1 MQHTPETNLNESSGD
16 RLRARAF
23 IAVTVLTLALVLGGW
38 LLQRGLHRGSGSF
51 ERARLF
57 EQVRARVANDFV
69 DSIPDGDLF
78 RKAAEG
84 LVRELHD
91 PHSTYLTPEKLRAL
105 NESTTGHYAGIGIQ
119 IDVRDG
125 WITIV
130 APLPGTPA
138 ERAGIQPG
146 DRIVAI
152 DGKSTE
158 GASPDDARGM
168 LRGRNGSP
176 VTLQIERPGVASRMS
191 FTVARGEI
199 RVHSVRHASMIG
211 EGVGYIDLTIFSDS
225 SAAEVQQ
232 AVEKLRAQGMKTL
245 VFDLRAN
252 PGGLLEQGI
261 EVADL
266 FLDSGQP
273 IVSVRGRE
281 SAQSF
286 ADEAKQKWP
295 ELKLIT
301 LVDEHSA
308 SAAEI
313 VAGAL
318 QDHDRAAIVGS
329 TSYGKGSA
337 QSVFPLVDSAS
348 ALKLTTALWFTP
360 SGRSIQKAQAPA
372 AADEND
378 DGEDSAPGKAAT
390 AADSGAELPL
400 SKRQQYRTDDGRV
413 VYGGGGITPDLLVAP
428 TDSMNGTRAFW
439 RMIGA
444 QAPKFRDALT
454 ETALA
459 AKGAHA
465 VRSPDFQITDS
476 LRQSLWKRVVAK
488 DIKLDRAH
496 FDSVSTVVDRLLGIE
511 IARYALG
518 PDAEFRRRL
527 SGDRVIG
534 AALELSNGAQVETD
548 LLRRAG
554 ERRAAKR
561 EDVPHTT

>member
-1 MQHTPETNLNESSGD
+1 MQHTPDANLSDSSAD

-38 LLQRGLHRGSGSF
+38 LLQRGLHRGKSSF
-51 ERARLF
+51 DRAQLF
-57 EQVRARVANDFV
+57 EQVRARVANDYV
-69 DSIPDGDLF
+69 DSISEGDLF

-105 NESTTGHYAGIGIQ
+105 TESTTGHYAGIGIQ

-158 GASPDDARGM
+158 GSSPDDARGL
-168 LRGRNGSP
+168 LRGPNGSP

-211 EGVGYIDLTIFSDS
+211 DGVGYIDLTIFSDS

-266 FLDSGQP
+266 FLDSGKP

-281 SAQSF
+281 AAQSF
-286 ADEAKQKWP
+286 ADAAAQKWP

-308 SAAEI
+308 SASEI

-318 QDHDRAAIVGS
+318 QDHDRAVIVGS

-337 QSVFPLVDSAS
+337 QSVFRLVDSAS
-348 ALKLTTALWFTP
+348 ALKLTTARWFTP
-360 SGRSIQKAQAPA
+360 SGRSIQKEQAPA
-372 AADEND
+372 PGDEDDD
-378 DGEDSAPGKAAT
+378 DGDAPVKTNAAP
-390 AADSGAELPL
+390 DSGSELPL

-428 TDSMNGTRAFW
+428 TDSINGTRGFW

-454 ETALA
+454 ESALA

-476 LRQSLWKRVVAK
+476 LRQSLWKRVEAK
-488 DIKLDRAH
+488 GIKLDRAH
-496 FDSVSTVVDRLLGIE
+496 FDSLSTVIDRLLGIE

-518 PDAEFRRRL
+518 PDAEFKRRL
-527 SGDRVIG
+527 SGDRVVA
-534 AALELSNGAQVETD
+534 AALELSNGAQVEND

-561 EDVPHTT
+561 EDIPHTT

>member
-1 MQHTPETNLNESSGD
+1 MQHTPDANLSDSSAD

-38 LLQRGLHRGSGSF
+38 LLQRGLHRGKSSF
-51 ERARLF
+51 DRAQLF
-57 EQVRARVANDFV
+57 EQVRARVANDYV
-69 DSIPDGDLF
+69 DSISEGDLF

-105 NESTTGHYAGIGIQ
+105 TESTTGHYAGIGIQ

-158 GASPDDARGM
+158 GSSPDDARGL
-168 LRGRNGSP
+168 LRGPNGSP

-211 EGVGYIDLTIFSDS
+211 DGVGYIDLTIFSDS

-266 FLDSGQP
+266 FLDSGKP

-281 SAQSF
+281 AAQSF
-286 ADEAKQKWP
+286 ADAAAQKWP

-308 SAAEI
+308 SASEI

-318 QDHDRAAIVGS
+318 QDHDRAVIVGS

-337 QSVFPLVDSAS
+337 QSVFRLVDSAS
-348 ALKLTTALWFTP
+348 ALKLTTARWFTP
-360 SGRSIQKAQAPA
+360 SGRSIQKEQAPA
-372 AADEND
+372 PGDEDDD
-378 DGEDSAPGKAAT
+378 DGDAPIKTNAAP
-390 AADSGAELPL
+390 DSGSELPL

-428 TDSMNGTRAFW
+428 TDSINGTRGFW

-454 ETALA
+454 ESALA

-476 LRQSLWKRVVAK
+476 LRQSLWKRVEAK
-488 DIKLDRAH
+488 GIKLDRAH
-496 FDSVSTVVDRLLGIE
+496 FDSLSTVIDRLLGIE

-518 PDAEFRRRL
+518 PDAEFKRRL
-527 SGDRVIG
+527 SGDRVVA
-534 AALELSNGAQVETD
+534 AALELSNGAQAEND

-561 EDVPHTT
+561 EDIPHTT

>member
-1 MQHTPETNLNESSGD
+1 MQHTPDANLSESSAD

-23 IAVTVLTLALVLGGW
+23 IAVTALAFALVLGGW

-51 ERARLF
+51 ERARMF

-69 DSIPDGDLF
+69 DSIPQEDLF
-78 RKAAEG
+78 RKAAAG

-91 PHSTYLTPEKLRAL
+91 PHSGYLTPEKLRSL
-105 NESTTGHYAGIGIQ
+105 TESTSGHYAGIGIQ

-130 APLPGTPA
+130 SPLPGTPA

-146 DRIVAI
+146 DRVVAI

-158 GASPDDARGM
+158 GFSPDDARGL
-168 LRGRNGSP
+168 LRGPNGSI
-176 VTLQIERPGVASRMS
+176 VTLQVERPGVASRMS
-191 FTVARGEI
+191 FKLARSEI
-199 RVHSVRHASMIG
+199 RVHSVRHASMITD
-211 EGVGYIDLTIFSDS
+211 GVGYIDLTIFSDS
-225 SAAEVQQ
+225 SAAEVRQ
-232 AVEKLRAQGMKTL
+232 AVERLRGQGMKTL

-266 FLDSGQP
+266 FLNSGQQ
-273 IVSVRGRE
+273 IVSVRGRDA
-281 SAQSF
+281 AQSF
-286 ADEAKQKWP
+286 ADGAAQRWP
-295 ELKLIT
+295 DLKLIT
-301 LVDEHSA
+301 LVDDHSA
-308 SAAEI
+308 SASEI

-318 QDHDRAAIVGS
+318 QDHDRAVIVGS

-348 ALKLTTALWFTP
+348 ALKLTTARWFTP
-360 SGRSIQKAQAPA
+360 SGRSIQKALPRAPA
-372 AADEND
+372 DEDDDDAA
-378 DGEDSAPGKAAT
+378 AAGKA
-390 AADSGAELPL
+390 AADSGLELPL
-400 SKRQQYRTDDGRV
+400 SERAPFRTDDGRV

-428 TDSMNGTRAFW
+428 SDSINGTRSFW

-444 QAPKFRDALT
+444 GAPKFRDALT
-454 ETALA
+454 ESALA
-459 AKGAHA
+459 AKSANV
-465 VRSPDFQITDS
+465 VRSPDFAVADS
-476 LRQSLWKRVVAK
+476 LRQSLWQRVAAK
-488 DIKLDRAH
+488 GIKLDRAQ
-496 FDSVSTVVDRLLGIE
+496 FDSMSAVVDRLLGLE

-518 PDAEFRRRL
+518 PEAEFRRRL
-527 SGDRVIG
+527 SDDRVVT
-534 AALELSNGAQVETD
+534 AALELSNGAQVEND

-561 EDVPHTT
+561 EDIPHTT

>member
-1 MQHTPETNLNESSGD
+1 MQHTPDANLSDSSAE

-38 LLQRGLHRGSGSF
+38 LLQRGLHRGKSSF
-51 ERARLF
+51 DRALLF
-57 EQVRARVANDFV
+57 EQVRARVANDYV
-69 DSIPDGDLF
+69 DSIPPGDLF

-105 NESTTGHYAGIGIQ
+105 TESTSGHYAGIGIQ

-158 GASPDDARGM
+158 GSSPDDARGL
-168 LRGRNGSP
+168 LRGPNGSP

-211 EGVGYIDLTIFSDS
+211 DGVGYIDLTIFSDS

-232 AVEKLRAQGMKTL
+232 AVEKLRGQGMKTL

-266 FLDSGQP
+266 FLDSGKP

-281 SAQSF
+281 AAQSF
-286 ADEAKQKWP
+286 ADAAAQKWP

-301 LVDEHSA
+301 LLDEHSA
-308 SAAEI
+308 SASEI

-318 QDHDRAAIVGS
+318 QDHDRAVIVGS

-337 QSVFPLVDSAS
+337 QSMFRLVDSAS
-348 ALKLTTALWFTP
+348 ALKLTTARWFTP

-372 AADEND
+372 PGDED
-378 DGEDSAPGKAAT
+378 DDEDGAPGKAAI
-390 AADSGAELPL
+390 APDSGSELPL

-428 TDSMNGTRAFW
+428 TDSINGTRGFW

-454 ETALA
+454 ESALA
-459 AKGAHA
+459 AKGAHV

-476 LRQSLWKRVVAK
+476 LRQSLWKRVEAK
-488 DIKLDRAH
+488 GIKLDRAH
-496 FDSVSTVVDRLLGIE
+496 FDSLSTVIDRLLGIE

-527 SGDRVIG
+527 SGDRVVA
-534 AALELSNGAQVETD
+534 AALELSNGAQVEND

-561 EDVPHTT
+561 EDIPHTT

>member
-1 MQHTPETNLNESSGD
+1 MQHTPDTGLTETSAD

-23 IAVTVLTLALVLGGW
+23 IAITALTLALVLGGW
-38 LLQRGLHRGSGSF
+38 LLQRGLHRGSGSY

-57 EQVRARVANDFV
+57 EQVRTRVENDYV
-69 DSIPDGDLF
+69 DSISEGDLF

-91 PHSTYLTPEKLRAL
+91 PHSGYLTPAKLRSL
-105 NESTTGHYAGIGIQ
+105 TESTTGHYAGIGIQ

-158 GASPDDARGM
+158 GWSPDDARAF
-168 LRGRNGSP
+168 LRGKNGSS
-176 VTLQIERPGVASRMS
+176 VTLLVERPGVAARMP
-191 FTVARGEI
+191 FTLARGEI
-199 RVHSVRHASMIG
+199 RVHSVRHAAMIG
-211 EGVGYIDLTIFSDS
+211 DGVGYVDLTIFSDS

-281 SAQSF
+281 AAQSF
-286 ADEAKQKWP
+286 ADGAKQRWP
-295 ELKLIT
+295 DLRLVM

-308 SAAEI
+308 SASEI

-318 QDHDRAAIVGS
+318 QDYDRAVLVGS

-348 ALKLTTALWFTP
+348 ALKLTTARWFTP
-360 SGRSIQKAQAPA
+360 SGRSIQKPQTKPPADDDDDDSAPA
-372 AADEND
+372 AT
-378 DGEDSAPGKAAT
+378 AP

-400 SKRQQYRTDDGRV
+400 SKREPFKTDDGRV

-428 TDSMNGTRAFW
+428 SDSMNGTRSFW

-444 QAPKFRDALT
+444 GVPKFRDALT
-454 ETALA
+454 ESALA
-459 AKGAHA
+459 VKASHA
-465 VRSPDFQITDS
+465 VRSPDFQVTDS
-476 LRQSLWKRVVAK
+476 LRQLLWKRVVAK
-488 DIKLDRAH
+488 GIKLDRAH
-496 FDSVSTVVDRLLGIE
+496 FDSASAVVDRLLGLE
-511 IARYALG
+511 ITRYAFG
-518 PDAEFRRRL
+518 PEAEFRRRL
-527 SGDRVIG
+527 SDDRVIA
-534 AALELSNGAQVETD
+534 AALELANGAQVEND

-554 ERRAAKR
+554 ERRAAKH
-561 EDVPHTT
+561 EDIPHTP

>member
-1 MQHTPETNLNESSGD
+1 MQRTPDANLTESSTD

-57 EQVRARVANDFV
+57 DQVRVRIANDFV
-69 DSIPDGDLF
+69 DSIPESELF

-84 LVRELHD
+84 LVRQLHD
-91 PHSTYLTPEKLRAL
+91 PHSVYLTPEKLRAL
-105 NESTTGHYAGIGIQ
+105 TESTSGHYAGIGIQ

-158 GASPDDARGM
+158 GSSPDDARGL
-168 LRGRNGSP
+168 LRGPNGSP
-176 VTLQIERPGVASRMS
+176 VNLQIERPGVESRMS
-191 FTVARGEI
+191 FTVPRGEI

-211 EGVGYIDLTIFSDS
+211 DGVGYIDLTIFSDS

-232 AVEKLRAQGMKTL
+232 AVERLRGQGMKTL
-245 VFDLRAN
+245 VLDLRAN

-273 IVSVRGRE
+273 IVSVRGRDA
-281 SAQSF
+281 AQSF
-286 ADEAKQKWP
+286 TDAAKQKWP

-308 SAAEI
+308 SASEI

-348 ALKLTTALWFTP
+348 ALKLTTARWFTP
-360 SGRSIQKAQAPA
+360 SGRSIQKAQTPAPG
-372 AADEND
+372 DND
-378 DGEDSAPGKAAT
+378 DDDGTASGKAAT
-390 AADSGAELPL
+390 SADSGSELPL
-400 SKRQQYRTDDGRV
+400 SRRQSYKTDDGRV

-454 ETALA
+454 ESALA

-465 VRSPDFQITDS
+465 VRSADFPITDS
-476 LRQSLWKRVVAK
+476 LRQALWKRVVAK
-488 DIKLDRAH
+488 GIKLDRTR
-496 FDSVSTVVDRLLGIE
+496 FDSVSAVIDRLLGIE

-518 PDAEFRRRL
+518 PDAEFKRRL
-527 SGDRVIG
+527 SGDRVIA
-534 AALELSNGAQVETD
+534 AALELSNGAQVEKD

-561 EDVPHTT
+561 EDIPHTT

>member
-1 MQHTPETNLNESSGD
+1 MQHTPDANLIETSAG

-23 IAVTVLTLALVLGGW
+23 IAVTALMFALVLGGW
-38 LLQRGLHRGSGSF
+38 LLQRGLRRGNGSF
-51 ERARLF
+51 ERARMF

-69 DSIPDGDLF
+69 DSIPEGELF

-91 PHSTYLTPEKLRAL
+91 PHSGYLTPEKLRSL
-105 NESTTGHYAGIGIQ
+105 TESTSGHYAGIGIQ

-158 GASPDDARGM
+158 GFSPDDARGL
-168 LRGRNGSP
+168 LRGANGSP
-176 VTLQIERPGVASRMS
+176 LTLQIERPGVAARMS
-191 FTVARGEI
+191 FKLARGEI
-199 RVHSVRHASMIG
+199 RVHSVRHVSMIRD
-211 EGVGYIDLTIFSDS
+211 GVGYIDLTIFSDS

-232 AVEKLRAQGMKTL
+232 AVEKLRGQGMKTL

-273 IVSVRGRE
+273 IVSVRGRDA
-281 SAQSF
+281 AQSF
-286 ADEAKQKWP
+286 ADGATQRWP
-295 ELKLIT
+295 DLRLIT
-301 LVDEHSA
+301 LVDDHSA
-308 SAAEI
+308 SASEI

-318 QDHDRAAIVGS
+318 QDHDRAVIVGS

-348 ALKLTTALWFTP
+348 ALKLTTARWFTP
-360 SGRSIQKAQAPA
+360 SGRSIQKAQSPSSA
-372 AADEND
+372 ND
-378 DGEDSAPGKAAT
+378 DDDDSVAGRAAT

-400 SKRQQYRTDDGRV
+400 SKRVPFRTDDGRV

-428 TDSMNGTRAFW
+428 ADSINGTRGFW

-444 QAPKFRDALT
+444 GTPKFRDALT
-454 ETALA
+454 ESALA
-459 AKGAHA
+459 VKAAHT
-465 VRSPDFQITDS
+465 VRSPDFDVTDS
-476 LRQSLWKRVVAK
+476 LRQSLWQRVAAK
-488 DIKLDRAH
+488 GIKLDRVH
-496 FDSVSTVVDRLLGIE
+496 YDSVSAVVNRLLGIE

-518 PDAEFRRRL
+518 PEAEFKRRV
-527 SGDRVIG
+527 SDDRVIA
-534 AALELSNGAQVETD
+534 AALELSNGAQVEND

-561 EDVPHTT
+561 EDIPHTT

>member
-1 MQHTPETNLNESSGD
+1 MQHTPDANLSDSSAD

-38 LLQRGLHRGSGSF
+38 LLQRGLHRGKSSF
-51 ERARLF
+51 DRAQLF
-57 EQVRARVANDFV
+57 EQVRARVANDYV
-69 DSIPDGDLF
+69 DSISEGDLF

-105 NESTTGHYAGIGIQ
+105 TESTTGHYAGIGIQ

-158 GASPDDARGM
+158 GSSPDDARGL
-168 LRGRNGSP
+168 LRGPNGSP

-211 EGVGYIDLTIFSDS
+211 DGVGYIDLTIFSDS

-266 FLDSGQP
+266 FLDSGKP

-281 SAQSF
+281 AAQSF
-286 ADEAKQKWP
+286 ADAAAQKWP

-308 SAAEI
+308 SASEI

-318 QDHDRAAIVGS
+318 QDHDRAVIVGS

-337 QSVFPLVDSAS
+337 QSVFRLVDSAS
-348 ALKLTTALWFTP
+348 ALKLTTARWFTP
-360 SGRSIQKAQAPA
+360 SGRSIQKEQAPA
-372 AADEND
+372 PGDEDDD
-378 DGEDSAPGKAAT
+378 DGDAPVKTNAAP
-390 AADSGAELPL
+390 DSGSELPL

-428 TDSMNGTRAFW
+428 TDSINGTRGFW

-454 ETALA
+454 ESALA
-459 AKGAHA
+459 AKGGHA

-476 LRQSLWKRVVAK
+476 LRQSLWKRVEAK
-488 DIKLDRAH
+488 GIKLDRAH
-496 FDSVSTVVDRLLGIE
+496 FDSLSTVIDRLLGIE

-518 PDAEFRRRL
+518 PDAEFKRRL
-527 SGDRVIG
+527 SGDRVVA
-534 AALELSNGAQVETD
+534 AALELSNGAQAEND

-561 EDVPHTT
+561 EDIPHTT

>member
-1 MQHTPETNLNESSGD
+1 MQHTPDAKLTESSAD

-23 IAVTVLTLALVLGGW
+23 IAITALMLALVLGGW
-38 LLQRGLHRGSGSF
+38 LLQRGLHRSSGTYN
-51 ERARLF
+51 RQRLF
-57 EQVRARVANDFV
+57 EEVRARVAHDFV
-69 DSIPDGDLF
+69 DSIAEGDLF
-78 RKAAEG
+78 RKAAAG

-91 PHSTYLTPEKLRAL
+91 PHSGYLTPEKLRTL
-105 NESTTGHYAGIGIQ
+105 TESTSGHYAGLGIQ

-146 DRIVAI
+146 DRIIAI

-158 GASPDDARGM
+158 GFSPDDARGL
-168 LRGRNGSP
+168 LRGPNGSP
-176 VTLQIERPGVASRMS
+176 VTLQVERPGVAARMS
-191 FTVARGEI
+191 FMVVRSEI
-199 RVHSVRHASMIG
+199 RVHSVRHASMLSD
-211 EGVGYIDLTIFSDS
+211 GVGYIDLTIFSDS

-252 PGGLLEQGI
+252 PGGLLEQGV
-261 EVADL
+261 EVTDL

-281 SAQSF
+281 GDQAFSDA
-286 ADEAKQKWP
+286 AKQKWP
-295 ELKLIT
+295 DLKLIT

-308 SAAEI
+308 SASEI

-318 QDHDRAAIVGS
+318 QDHDRAVIVGS

-337 QSVFPLVDSAS
+337 QSVFYLADSAS
-348 ALKLTTALWFTP
+348 ALKLTVARWFTP
-360 SGRSIQKAQAPA
+360 SGRSIQKAQARTPG
-372 AADEND
+372 DDDDD
-378 DGEDSAPGKAAT
+378 DGDLAPGKAAT
-390 AADSGAELPL
+390 AADSGSELPL
-400 SKRQQYRTDDGRV
+400 AKRQPYRTDDGRV
-413 VYGGGGITPDLLVAP
+413 VYGGGGITPDLLVAAS
-428 TDSMNGTRAFW
+428 DSINGTRAFW

-454 ETALA
+454 EIALA

-465 VRSPDFQITDS
+465 VSSPDFAVTDS
-476 LRQSLWKRVVAK
+476 LRQALLQRAAQKGV
-488 DIKLDRAH
+488 KLERTH
-496 FDSVSTVVDRLLGIE
+496 IDSVSAVLDRLLGLE

-518 PDAEFRRRL
+518 PEAEFKRRI
-527 SGDRVIG
+527 GTDRVIA
-534 AALELSNGAQVETD
+534 AALELSNGAQVEND

-561 EDVPHTT
+561 EDIPHAT

>member
-1 MQHTPETNLNESSGD
+1 MQHTPDSNFIESSTA

-23 IAVTVLTLALVLGGW
+23 IAVTALTLALVLGGW
-38 LLQRGLHRGSGSF
+38 LLQRGLHRGGGTY

-69 DSIPDGDLF
+69 DSIPEGDLF
-78 RKAAEG
+78 RRAAEG

-91 PHSTYLTPEKLRAL
+91 PHSGYLTPEKLRLL
-105 NESTTGHYAGIGIQ
+105 NESTSGHYAGIGIQ

-152 DGKSTE
+152 DGKPTE
-158 GASPDDARGM
+158 GWSPDDARSF
-168 LRGRNGSP
+168 LRGPNGSP
-176 VTLQIERPGVASRMS
+176 LTLQIERPGVPARMS
-191 FTVARGEI
+191 FTLARDEI
-199 RVHSVRHASMIG
+199 RVHSVRHAQMIG
-211 EGVGYIDLTIFSDS
+211 DGIGYLDLTIFSDS
-225 SAAEVQQ
+225 SATEVQQ
-232 AVEKLRAQGMKTL
+232 AVERLRDQGMKTL

-261 EVADL
+261 GVADL
-266 FLDSGQP
+266 FLDPGQQ

-281 SAQSF
+281 AAQSF
-286 ADEAKQKWP
+286 PDDAKQRWP
-295 ELKLIT
+295 DLKLVT

-308 SAAEI
+308 SASEI

-318 QDHDRAAIVGS
+318 QDHDRAVIVGS

-337 QSVFPLVDSAS
+337 QSVFRLVDSSS
-348 ALKLTTALWFTP
+348 ALKLTTARWFTP
-360 SGRSIQKAQAPA
+360 SGRSIQKPRPKSPSADDDDGDSGPA
-372 AADEND
+372 AGAI
-378 DGEDSAPGKAAT
+378 AP
-390 AADSGAELPL
+390 DSGAELPL
-400 SKRQQYRTDDGRV
+400 SKRIPFKTDDGRV

-428 TDSMNGTRAFW
+428 SDSMNGTRGFW

-444 QAPKFRDALT
+444 GAPKFRDALT
-454 ETALA
+454 ESALA
-459 AKGAHA
+459 AKSAHA
-465 VRSPDFQITDS
+465 VRSPDFEVTDS
-476 LRQSLWKRVVAK
+476 LRQSLWQHVAAK
-488 DIKLDRAH
+488 GIKLDRAH
-496 FDSVSTVVDRLLGIE
+496 FDSVTTVVSRLLGLE

-518 PDAEFRRRL
+518 PDAEFKRRL
-527 SGDRVIG
+527 SDDRVIA
-534 AALELSNGAQVETD
+534 AALELSNGAQAEND

-561 EDVPHTT
+561 EDIPHTT